1 MSNAAIAI
9 TPRYRYDDTAPRSR
23 SARRI
28 LRRSASSP
36 CPSGKQT
43 YRTARKARI
52 ALATLQREELRRQT
66 VLGQE
71 ARVEREP
78 YVCRDCGMH
87 HLTSQEG

>member
-1 MSNAAIAI
+1 MSTSAIAS
-9 TPRYRYDDTAPRSR
+9 PRYRFDDTSPRSR

-28 LRRSASSP
+28 LRRSATSR

-52 ALATLQREELRRQT
+52 ALATLQREELRRQA

-78 YVCRDCGMH
+78 YVCRHCH
-87 HLTSQEG
+87 LFHLTSKG

>member
-1 MSNAAIAI
+1 MSNAAIASLPGI
-9 TPRYRYDDTAPRSR
+9 ATTTPRRVHA

-28 LRRSASSP
+28 LRRSATSP

-78 YVCRDCGMH
+78 YVCRHCH
-87 HLTSQEG
+87 LYHLTSQEG

>member
-28 LRRSASSP
+28 LRRSATSP

-52 ALATLQREELRRQT
+52 ALATLQREELRRQS
-66 VLGQE
+66 VLGQA

-78 YVCRDCGMH
+78 YVCRHCH
-87 HLTSQEG
+87 LYHLTSQEG

>member
-1 MSNAAIAI
+1 MSTSALAS
-9 TPRYRYDDTAPRSR
+9 PRYRFDDTAPRSR

-28 LRRSASSP
+28 LRRSATTSR

-52 ALATLQREELRRQT
+52 ALATLQREELRRQS

-71 ARVEREP
+71 ARVERKP
-78 YVCRDCGMH
+78 YVCRNCH
-87 HLTSQEG
+87 LYHLTSQEG

>member
-28 LRRSASSP
+28 LRRSATSP

-52 ALATLQREELRRQT
+52 ALATLQREELRRQA

-78 YVCRDCGMH
+78 YVCRHCH
-87 HLTSQEG
+87 LYHLTSQEG